1 MPNWCDNQLE
11 VVGDRDELQR
21 FVDATKNNNE
31 EGSHG
36 LNHLFPIPE
45 QLVET
50 TSGWF
55 SDPDEQAKQTAKEEA
70 NVAKFGHKDWY
81 DWALENWGSKW
92 GASNFQWTSFDYELD
107 EESVLHGAPSSVL
120 KVKDTDKY
128 IGANFQSAW
137 SPCDGLIKTISTQF
151 PTLIFS
157 VVSTEESD
165 AFACYSIFRNGE
177 VVVEDGEQPQ
187 MPKELEEYL
196 AKDENN
202 GSDEYFEMLHN
213 WQLEYQDK
221 WNSEAD
227 KALQNLMK

>member
-21 FVDATKNNNE
+21 FVDATKNNSE

-92 GASNFQWTSFDYELD
+92 GATNFDWTSFDYELD
-107 EESVLHGAPSSVL
+107 EDGVLHGAPSKVL

-137 SPCDGLIKTISTQF
+137 GPCDGLIKTISTQF

-177 VVVEDGEQPQ
+177 LLAEDGETPK
-187 MPKELEEYL
+187 MPAEIKKLGETDDDSFYERLM
-196 AKDENN
+196 D
-202 GSDEYFEMLHN
+202 
-213 WQLEYQDK
+213 WQTEYQDK
-221 WNSEAD
+221 WNGKAD
-227 KALQNLMK
+227 KALQELMK

>member
-137 SPCDGLIKTISTQF
+137 GPCDGLIKTISTQF

-177 VVVEDGEQPQ
+177 LLAEDGETPK
-187 MPKELEEYL
+187 MPAEIMKLGETDDDSFYERLM
-196 AKDENN
+196 D
-202 GSDEYFEMLHN
+202 
-213 WQLEYQDK
+213 WQTEYQDK
-221 WNSEAD
+221 WNGKAD
-227 KALQNLMK
+227 KALQELMK

>member
-92 GASNFQWTSFDYELD
+92 GATNFDWTSFDYELD
-107 EESVLHGAPSSVL
+107 EDGVLHGAPSSVL

-137 SPCDGLIKTISTQF
+137 GPCDGLIKTISTQF

-177 VVVEDGEQPQ
+177 LLAEDGETPE
-187 MPKELEEYL
+187 MPAEIMKLGETNDDSFYERLM
-196 AKDENN
+196 D
-202 GSDEYFEMLHN
+202 
-213 WQLEYQDK
+213 WQTEYQDK
-221 WNSEAD
+221 WNDKAD
-227 KALQNLMK
+227 KALQELMK